1 MGAAPG
7 LHRSDAGHE
16 GQLVNTGTQ
25 YAPAQRWWFLLVL
38 FLVASCN
45 YLDRYVIAVLLEP
58 IRREFGVSDTL
69 LGLLSGASFAVLY
82 AVMGIPFARWA
93 DRGNRQHIIT
103 LSLTFWSLM
112 TALCGFAQTFWQL
125 ALARMGVGVG
135 EAGSLPASQSLLVD
149 YFPPHQRARAL
160 AIFTSAG
167 TVGYLLA
174 FIGGSHLVAQYG
186 WRWTLYLV
194 AAPGLLI
201 AAFTIWGLK
210 EPRTA
215 LRAHFAAADSGQR
228 PEQVTVTLLV
238 LWRKRSFRY
247 LAIALTLWA
256 LFAYGALLFVPSH
269 LMRSMNV
276 DLKAVGTAYGAVSAI
291 SSLIG
296 TLGGGWLTDRLAG
309 MDRRWLLRLPAWS
322 MVLASPMYVVAFLVQ
337 DFWLFLLIGAVA
349 GCLVSATLPAFFTAA
364 HAVCGSNRR
373 AMAVAILLFFMSLIG
388 AGLGPVVTG
397 LVSDWLSPQFGV
409 LALGYSLATM
419 SLSMLAVAGLA
430 FMASRHI
437 DGDVAA

>member
-1 MGAAPG
+1 M
-7 LHRSDAGHE
+7 
-16 GQLVNTGTQ
+16 NTSTP
-25 YAPAQRWWFLLVL
+25 YTPAQRWWFLFVL

-58 IRREFGVSDTL
+58 IKREFGVSDTL

-93 DRGNRQHIIT
+93 DRGNRKHIIT

-112 TALCGFAQTFWQL
+112 TALCGAAHSFWQL
-125 ALARMGVGVG
+125 ALARVGVGVG

-149 YFPPHQRARAL
+149 YFPPQQRARAL

-167 TVGYLLA
+167 TAGYLLA

-215 LRAHFAAADSGQR
+215 LRTQFAAAQADQS
-228 PEQVTVTLLV
+228 PESIKVALLV

-247 LAIALTLWA
+247 SAITLTLWA

-269 LMRSMNV
+269 LMRAMNV
-276 DLKAVGTAYGAVSAI
+276 DLKAVGTAYGGVSAI
-291 SSLIG
+291 SALIG
-296 TLGGGWLTDRLAG
+296 TLGGGWLTDRLART
-309 MDRRWLLRLPAWS
+309 DRRWLLRLPAWS
-322 MVLASPMYVVAFLVQ
+322 MVLAAPLYTVAFLVQ

-349 GCLVSATLPAFFTAA
+349 GSLVSATLPAFFTAA

-373 AMAVAILLFFMSLIG
+373 AMAVAVLLFFMSLIG

-397 LVSDWLSPQFGV
+397 IVSDFLSPHFGAQ
-409 LALGYSLATM
+409 ALGYSLAAM
-419 SLSMLAVAGLA
+419 SVSMLLVAGLA
-430 FMASRHI
+430 FMASRHLE
-437 DGDVAA
+437 GDVAA